1 MIAGKIRSR
10 AMAYLKAIG
19 IDWLTLTTKD
29 TVRAL
34 EWHEAFN
41 AVAAQE
47 QQRGYKW
54 GDARFFGYQGQSC
67 GHIFF
72 GKRHDGALLRL
83 SSALAE
89 EVGML
94 FSPDAVHCTRIDLQ
108 VTVELATAQPE
119 MLERLYDAATSGLR
133 KVGRPVEYS
142 LIKNSNGARTLYVGR
157 RSSARYGRVYDKGME
172 SGQGEPGKLIRFEL
186 EVKDDMADQAVAM
199 IYRSG
204 EQDTV
209 ILRLLQDFFE
219 ERGIPVLWNAAQM
232 EVGFRAPRLT
242 VDDSQSLRWLA
253 GPVAKTVARL
263 MHSVGPERTVRA
275 LFGMLLDN
283 SSDSDM
289 IDLLA
294 LECARVYDEWAGS
307 YSPAPGGS

>member
-1 MIAGKIRSR
+1 VIAGKIRSR
-10 AMAYLKAIG
+10 AQAYLKDIG
-19 IDWLTLTTKD
+19 VDWLTLTTKNPD
-29 TVRAL
+29 RAQD
-34 EWHEAFN
+34 WHEAFN
-41 AVAAQE
+41 AVATQE
-47 QQRGYKW
+47 QQRGHRW
-54 GDARFFGYQGQSC
+54 GDARFFGYVGQAC
-67 GHIFF
+67 GHIFY

-83 SSALAE
+83 SSSLAE
-89 EVGML
+89 SVGAL
-94 FSPDAVHCTRIDLQ
+94 FSPDACHCTRIDLQ
-108 VTVELATAQPE
+108 VTCELATAQPD
-119 MLERLYDAATSGLR
+119 MLERLYDSCTSGLR

-157 RSSARYGRVYDKGME
+157 RSSQRYGRVYDKGME
-172 SGQGEPGKLIRFEL
+172 QGQGEPGKLIRFEL
-186 EVKDDMADQAVAM
+186 EVKDEMADQAVAM

-204 EQDTV
+204 EADTV

-232 EVGFRAPRLT
+232 EVGFRGPRLAI
-242 VDDSQSLRWLA
+242 DDASSLRWIG

-275 LFGMLLDN
+275 IFGLLLDN

-294 LECARVYDEWAGS
+294 LECARVYDEWAQT
-307 YSPAPGGS
+307 YSPTTGG